1 MKRPNK
7 LFKIIKALLL
17 APFLCLIGG
26 TLNGRASFYT
36 FAQSKQVG
44 PWLLLELSAADREK
58 LRELAVEIS
67 GIEDDVDCAR
77 RWAYMKM
84 LVIASCAVNKRGW
97 YLYDPLNKHHLNTVA
112 DMPDR
117 LIEQALEAIDA
128 LSAMP
133 WLRPPRPD
141 STQTDETDGANTNP

>member
-1 MKRPNK
+1 MKFFFSK
-7 LFKIIKALLL
+7 CKALLL
-17 APFLCLIGG
+17 APFLCLIGV
-26 TLNGRASFYT
+26 TLNGRASFYS
-36 FAQSKQVG
+36 FAKSKQIG

-58 LRELAVEIS
+58 LRELAVEVSAIV
-67 GIEDDVDCAR
+67 DDTDRAR

-117 LIEQALEAIDA
+117 LIEQALEAIDE

-133 WLRPPRPD
+133 WLRPPRPEI
-141 STQTDETDGANTNP
+141 QHEDETGGANTNP